1 MSKIKNIA
9 ASVRQRLL
17 NKAKEENRPFHELLQ
32 YYAMERFLYRLSSS
46 PYADHFILKGALMLH
61 VWQAPNCRATM
72 DIDFLGKCNN
82 NRAEGIAQQIKEIIF
97 IEASDG
103 LIFDPHV
110 ATETITEE
118 ADYSGIR
125 VRFLAFLDTAKISMQ
140 IDIGFG
146 DLIFPMP
153 EQHYLPS
160 LLDLPSPLLW
170 CYSRESV
177 IAEKLEAMMT
187 LGFLNSRMKD
197 FYDVWFLARN
207 YLFNGETLIR
217 AIQLT
222 FGQRKTEYEEP
233 VFLSSDFMQ
242 QKQLQWMAFRK
253 RLGNGVHIPEKFEE
267 VVKFLKIFLEPMLLA
282 LKNEIEFKAQWKL
295 SGEWK

>member
-1 MSKIKNIA
+1 MSKIKNIV

-17 NKAKEENRPFHELLQ
+17 NKAKEDRRPFHELLQ

-46 PYADHFILKGALMLH
+46 PCADHFILKGALMLH

-82 NRAEGIAQQIKEIIF
+82 RAEGIVKQIKEVIS
-97 IEASDG
+97 IEIADG
-103 LIFDPHV
+103 LVFDQHV
-110 ATETITEE
+110 KAETITEE
-118 ADYSGIR
+118 KDYSGVR
-125 VRFLAFLDTAKISMQ
+125 VRFLAFLDTAKIHMQ

-153 EQHYLPS
+153 EQHYLPA
-160 LLDLPSPLLW
+160 LLDLPSPFLW

-207 YLFNGETLIR
+207 YLFNGEMLSR

-222 FGQRKTEYEEP
+222 FKQRKTEFTEP
-233 VFLSSDFMQ
+233 VFLSFDFIQ
-242 QKQLQWMAFRK
+242 QKQPQWMAFKK
-253 RLGNGVHIPEKFEE
+253 RLGNEVPIPEKFEE
-267 VVKFLKIFLEPMLLA
+267 VIKFLKIFLEPMLLA
-282 LKNEIEFKAQWKL
+282 LKNENEFKAQWKF
-295 SGEWK
+295 SGGWK